1 MGIYFRKKIKL
12 PDGTTI
18 NLGKNGISSISK
30 KVGNVTINSKG
41 TITAN
46 LGNGVIFRESIK
58 PKKNKKSKKS

>member
-46 LGNGVIFRESIK
+46 LGNGVIFR
-58 PKKNKKSKKS
+58 